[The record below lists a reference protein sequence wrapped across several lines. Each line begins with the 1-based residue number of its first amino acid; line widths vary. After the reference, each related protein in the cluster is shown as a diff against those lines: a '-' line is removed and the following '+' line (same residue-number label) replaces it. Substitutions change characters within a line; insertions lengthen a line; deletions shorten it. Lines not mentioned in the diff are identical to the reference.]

1 MGRQLFASFASGEL
15 WPGVL
20 NFARQ
25 VEGKPWRATSVTPPL
40 GSFFSKKT
48 KAVFP
53 FVLNCFGS
61 DINKTRKGH
70 SDITEIG
77 MSRWEIIVI
86 QFLHSNF
93 TSCVTSMCGQ
103 RR

>member
-1 MGRQLFASFASGEL
+1 MGRQLFARLAPGEL
-15 WPGVL
+15 WSDVS

-25 VEGKPWRATSVTPPL
+25 VEGKPWRATSVTPPR
-40 GSFFSKKT
+40 GAFFSKKT
-48 KAVFP
+48 KVVFP
-53 FVLNCFGS
+53 VVLNCFGS

-86 QFLHSNF
+86 
-93 TSCVTSMCGQ
+93 
-103 RR
+103 